1 MTDESKKQLQTKIK
15 DMSSKQIGELV
26 LVNIELRAYQQI
38 LTDENNILTNEVN
51 QLRKKLEKYES
62 DRKNSDD
69 EVNKIE

>member
-62 DRKNSDD
+62 DRKYSDD

>member
-62 DRKNSDD
+62 DRKHSDD